1 MTGGTAS
8 PGRLG
13 SSGGTSRPGSAG
25 SPKDGNTGEYDG
37 FSGPDAR
44 LRAQAQAAR
53 LLYPELRDLSDRDAV
68 AVAMGGG
75 GTLGAYADYRA
86 REAVRLRRENDLLR
100 QNQET
105 LRRAPVRGV
114 SSGAPQTRGRDPFEV
129 GFDEDGW

>member
-1 MTGGTAS
+1 MTGGTS
-8 PGRLG
+8 RPGRLG
-13 SSGGTSRPGSAG
+13 SPGGTGRPGSAG
-25 SPKDGNTGEYDG
+25 SPKGGGVPEYDG
-37 FSGPDAR
+37 FTGPDAR
-44 LRAQAQAAR
+44 LWAQAQAAR

-86 REAVRLRRENDLLR
+86 REAIRLRRENDLLR
-100 QNQET
+100 QNQEA

-114 SSGAPQTRGRDPFEV
+114 STGAPQTRGRDPFEV